1 MTINT
6 TTPLPYTVQY
16 RIVWFISSFEMDGRT
31 YSRLGFSD
39 LQQREIIQLAEFGAG
54 KYTS

>member
-1 MTINT
+1 
-6 TTPLPYTVQY
+6 
-16 RIVWFISSFEMDGRT
+16 MDGRT

>member
-1 MTINT
+1 LCGLYPRSKWTEELI
-6 TTPLPYTVQY
+6 Q
-16 RIVWFISSFEMDGRT
+16 G
-31 YSRLGFSD
+31 LGFSD